1 VTRKHIPPKIEN
13 QVLLGSRRRCAICYG
28 LDFDAN
34 IKRGQIA
41 HIDQNNT
48 NADLENLVFLCLV
61 HHDEYDGKTSQSKG
75 LTKDEIRAFKDELYS
90 YIKNTKNIP
99 WPDNP
104 AIDKNN
110 EEIDRSYTSLEI
122 YEKKIRVYRV
132 VRGFLSSI
140 VSEATITPEAL
151 FQFAKDTDEA
161 LFLFDKELSEY
172 IRELYKKGVRLYS
185 VNKRLDSQKL
195 PIGEER
201 NQLANED
208 CELVEWFL
216 EQLEVM
222 RVVFYKYI
230 ALK

>member
-1 VTRKHIPPKIEN
+1 VTRKHIPIKIEN
-13 QVLLGSRRRCAICYG
+13 KVLLGSLRRCAICFG
-28 LDFDAN
+28 LNFDTN
-34 IKRGQIA
+34 TKRGQIA

-48 NADLENLVFLCLV
+48 NADLDNLVYLCLD

-75 LTKDEIRAFKDELYS
+75 LTKDEIRIFKGELCS
-90 YIKNTKNIP
+90 YIRNTKNIP

-104 AIDKNN
+104 LIEKNN
-110 EEIDRSYTSLEI
+110 EEIDRSYASIEI
-122 YEKKIRVYRV
+122 YEKKIRAYRV
-132 VRGFLSSI
+132 VREFLSSI
-140 VSEATITPEAL
+140 VSEATTTPEAL

-185 VNKRLDSQKL
+185 VAKRLNNQKS
-195 PIGEER
+195 PIGEEWD
-201 NQLANED
+201 QLANED
-208 CELVEWFL
+208 CEIVEWFV
-216 EQLEVM
+216 EQLEIM